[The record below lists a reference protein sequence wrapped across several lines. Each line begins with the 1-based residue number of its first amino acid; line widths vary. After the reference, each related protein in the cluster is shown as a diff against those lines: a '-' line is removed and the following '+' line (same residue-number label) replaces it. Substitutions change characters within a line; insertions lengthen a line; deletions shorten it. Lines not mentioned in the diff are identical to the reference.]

1 MTTSRAHMMDATA
14 QAGLAQSELAW
25 PNVRAKAAAA
35 GGRALSE
42 ELCSAL
48 VAHNGRVEMPVHR
61 YPLSDIDLQKLLPG
75 TQYMDQPDGGS
86 VTLLEQLQRM
96 AKDAERYRWLRH
108 GDNDD
113 ICIEFAD
120 GLDGMYADQVWLLR
134 GEKLDAVIDA
144 GIAHDK
150 DEAAHTVAVPA
161 VGAA

>member
-1 MTTSRAHMMDATA
+1 MNLKTETQLRQEIEDAWKMIRQY
-14 QAGLAQSELAW
+14 QA
-25 PNVRAKAAAA
+25 
-35 GGRALSE
+35 ALP
-42 ELCSAL
+42 AL
-48 VAHNGRVEMPVHR
+48 PA
-61 YPLSDIDLQKLLPG
+61 LQ
-75 TQYMDQPDGGS
+75 
-86 VTLLEQLQRM
+86 
-96 AKDAERYRWLRH
+96 KDAERYRWLRH